1 MIVEI
6 PWYEKN
12 KEDVVNSGIQK
23 KHAIE
28 SKNKKLLWVKKCK
41 CKKPE
46 FKPGR

>member
-28 SKNKKLLWVKKCK
+28 SKNKKLVWGTKCIMQK
-41 CKKPE
+41 A
-46 FKPGR
+46 GI